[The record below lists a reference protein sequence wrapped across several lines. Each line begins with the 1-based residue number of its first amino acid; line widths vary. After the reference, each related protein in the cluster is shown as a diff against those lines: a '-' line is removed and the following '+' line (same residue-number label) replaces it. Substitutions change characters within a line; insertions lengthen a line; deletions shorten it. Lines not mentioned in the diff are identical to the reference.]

1 MSESSSS
8 SKAVIFMAPA
18 PPPPSAAPC
27 PSSQTPHKNVNG
39 SASSDMLAVE
49 DLGVHPEVQRRRH
62 TMDRDA
68 RIAEHRFF
76 RRSVICDSNATAL
89 DLPSKAAVMLASPP
103 DFEGP
108 PDFFLLQPP
117 GPGPPD
123 AEGGEVP
130 RGPHAQSAT
139 LQLVGAVAELRV
151 ENAEADSGEVGI
163 AVAGPTVGGSVQ
175 DPSGADGALKE
186 SAPTASDAA
195 GKTAGEPPDV
205 TLSPGRSKDPQQAAK
220 DGKATERAD
229 GGGVGSPAEGK
240 DKETEEEKE
249 LAKIRAQQREAE
261 KRVQE
266 DIEEVETK
274 AVGTSPEGRFLKFDI
289 ELGRGSFKTVYKG
302 LDTETTVEV
311 AWCELQDR
319 KLSKSERQRFKEEAG
334 MLKGLQHP
342 NIVRFYDSWEGPCK
356 GKKCIV
362 LVTELMT
369 SGTLKTYLKRFKVM
383 KIKVLRSWCRQIL
396 KGLHFL
402 HTRVPP
408 IIHRDLK
415 CDNIFIT
422 GPTGSVKIGDLGLA
436 TLKRASFAKSVIGTP
451 EFMAPEMYEE
461 KYDESVDV
469 YAFGMCMLEMAT
481 SEYPYSECQNAAQ
494 IYRRVTSGVKPG
506 SFDKV
511 AIPEVKEIIEG
522 CIRTN
527 KDERYAI
534 KILLNH
540 AFFQE
545 DTGVRVEL
553 AEEDDGEMI
562 AIKLWLRIEDVKKLK
577 GKYKDNEAIE
587 FSFDLNKDVPEDVAQ
602 EMVESG
608 YVAEGDHKTMAKAI
622 KDRVSLIRRKR
633 EQRQLVR
640 EEQEKRKLEAEQL
653 QQQQQQQQQL
663 QLQQQHLQQQQQ
675 QQQQQQ
681 LQQQQQQQQQ
691 QHQETL
697 KASHSQVEAEE
708 AEAEQQQLLYQQTGI
723 SHTPEGGLDSG
734 QGSSVFSSDSPH
746 LGQLSMSY
754 SSSHSPHPSSQPQT
768 PYPSTPSANPQ
779 QHPGYGQPPQPMQHS
794 MPHPYSGGGSTGG
807 GGGGSI
813 PLQTLPDPSTIF
825 FPSIPERPIS
835 FSPPPTGPPKAYNT
849 QRRKSTSI
857 LEAHTRH
864 FQPAYPRYGSSL
876 HPFSGMEGVETP
888 SVFMVNPGFAAAAQ
902 RLGVGEP
909 LHLQGQSDPS
919 LYGYKDMRAEHAEAV
934 RRLSL
939 NQAALLDHYEAMAY
953 GGYPMTAHQL
963 GHLSFHQQRQ
973 AAAAGFGFDPVPPPQ
988 PGFLHQHLMQRMSA
1002 HSPIPPLLA
1011 PMSAPSSSD
1020 GCYLPPQ
1027 HASSSAFPI
1036 SAPPVMSEA
1045 APPTGSVFE
1054 FHLAAA
1060 AAAAAAGDPSLLA
1073 SRLYRA
1079 RRSSMDLPLEDNTGT
1094 GSGGSGTY
1102 SRLQPV
1108 TEELYAYASPEL
1120 PLPPGSLLIHHI
1132 GVAAR
1137 DRSPERSSDSMAS
1150 SDAGEFQSPPPP
1162 PLLPA
1167 FDSSAAQ
1174 FIPHSS
1180 SAALYDSCG
1189 GVFPIDSQGHP
1200 PSMQSFLPATPSTE
1214 PGGASS
1220 NQLESLIQSAWARHG
1235 GVLPAQPDMTY
1246 HESLLA
1252 MQAANPTLLQA
1263 QTPTPQSTMGPPLLP
1278 LTTHSAPPGNP
1289 KQAVSSN
1296 HSITSVQSPTHT
1308 PLPQASSQPSL
1319 TPSSVSLVLL
1329 PCPSLPVAMPTAVV
1343 ASRPSPL
1350 PLPVGVVPT
1359 IVSPP
1364 PPPPSPVP
1372 ILVHQPLATVVPI
1385 ISVVTAPPDTPME
1398 APPQFSELSQSQLQ
1412 PPQVLSSIESGHSET
1427 SGLSDGNEGGGGR
1440 HEGRS
1445 TKRHQRRSVRSRSRH
1460 EKTSKAKLNV
1470 LNISNRG
1477 DRVAECQLETHN
1489 RKMVTFRFD
1498 LDGDNPEE
1506 IAQIMVQSEFI
1517 LESERESFI
1526 EQVREVIENAD
1537 EMGLERDSNSQMA
1550 GDLAQQ
1556 IPAISVPMP
1565 DITPSATAQVVHSA
1579 GRRFIVSPVP
1589 EARLKEQMLPPPPS
1603 PAHAPSVE
1611 TVPPSSAPSQTPS
1624 QGIGLSQSAGAV
1636 SLQQA
1641 FSELRQNQFDAG
1653 PSTAPASIHST
1664 HPLLQPAAGSVPSQ
1678 ANIVTPA
1685 VEATAGLVPSNMNQ
1699 GQEPA
1704 SDASLPP
1711 PSCSSTTSSTPAV
1724 CPSPTCSSS
1733 PPPTVVNQSILQSQ
1747 VLPQLGVQAVSQP
1760 QGQVQVL
1767 GQAQPQPQLFTQ
1779 PQSQAITSVPSTFP
1793 PASISSMTPTTLTC
1807 PPAAQ
1812 PLPPVSSPPFSTLPP
1827 SEVSSD
1833 HPSVS
1838 PTSSSTPSFFS
1849 SVTPTT
1855 AIPPSPQLAPSAA
1868 SHPIHTPPSSTV
1880 GLQPVTTSAPPVQ
1893 PAVVHSQPQTHTH
1906 CGECDAR
1913 CEAFT
1918 ESQGKPDDIQA
1929 LEKKLRS
1936 LFMDLGGGV
1945 PSTQGDIS
1953 AADPASGAHAA
1964 GTSSPKG
1971 PCSTSGTSVTTPG
1984 SSQPANPPQT
1994 HSGLSLGPPLPIQGL
2009 ETPISIPAPNVSTII
2024 PASSFGQTT
2033 PSKPSLSRTVAS
2045 SPSSELPPSFPG
2057 SSLIQS
2063 QQPLEDLDAQ
2073 LRRALSP
2080 EALPVS
2086 THTQTSHGGVP
2097 SAGQPIPFFL
2107 DEATGLSSGPP
2118 HPSGGIKLGRFQVS
2132 LAAEAA
2138 PVQRPA
2144 CTESSS
2150 TSSSS
2155 SPSSSSSSSSLSSPE
2170 NTLHKDFSSPLRRGG
2185 GKGGDVVDGL
2195 PQRTLGVLH
2204 HPSPISSPCPS
2215 PKPTTTIGR
2224 FQVTTN
2230 PEACVGRFSVT
2241 RAQEQ
2246 VLVSRL
2252 TPPPA
2257 AQAANG
2263 PSNSGQFL
2271 SPDSAHKA
2279 SLPSLNNNSFNNSY
2293 ISSDND
2299 SEFEDDDFKLEVSH
2313 LREKHMR
2320 EIQALHSRQKEEIDG
2335 LFTRLGKV
2343 PPAAVLPPVLGLT
2356 GRRRR
2361 PTKSKS
2367 SKSSRTSSMHS
2378 SKSPL
2383 QPGSTLSAQSVPAMY
2398 PGPLTLLAP
2407 GGLAESCSSTL
2418 LRPLT
2423 PSPSGNNL
2431 CSSYT
2436 SEAALSVPSLCA
2448 PTPGCIK
2455 FSWGSERLAFKPGGR
2470 RTRFLSTP
2478 CLALWTNSTNAVSG
2492 SGGLGQSQVGSQ
2504 SLPANMSAPHQR
2516 KGTFTDDLH
2525 KLVDNWARDA
2535 MNLSQGKRSAKQLQP
2550 APAQG
2555 HSYEVIQSA
2564 SLNRK
2569 FSAPSQLCPS
2579 SIGGS
2584 AHLPTNSTTATSL
2597 ATHKGSLCHP
2607 PASSTPP
2614 QPPQFIHYPP
2624 TAAYSAQWSGP
2635 AHGLSNPQPGPLLV
2649 STSQP
2654 LGPYPATVGGQGQIP
2669 GQGPLQAFHLTNS
2682 HQKSVSNPG
2691 GPNMRTT

>member
-779 QHPGYGQPPQPMQHS
+779 QHPGYGQPPQPM
-794 MPHPYSGGGSTGG
+794 
-807 GGGGSI
+807 
-813 PLQTLPDPSTIF
+813 
-825 FPSIPERPIS
+825 
-835 FSPPPTGPPKAYNT
+835 
-849 QRRKSTSI
+849 
-857 LEAHTRH
+857 
-864 FQPAYPRYGSSL
+864 
-876 HPFSGMEGVETP
+876 
-888 SVFMVNPGFAAAAQ
+888 
-902 RLGVGEP
+902 
-909 LHLQGQSDPS
+909 
-919 LYGYKDMRAEHAEAV
+919 
-934 RRLSL
+934 
-939 NQAALLDHYEAMAY
+939 
-953 GGYPMTAHQL
+953 
-963 GHLSFHQQRQ
+963 
-973 AAAAGFGFDPVPPPQ
+973 
-988 PGFLHQHLMQRMSA
+988 
-1002 HSPIPPLLA
+1002 
-1011 PMSAPSSSD
+1011 
-1020 GCYLPPQ
+1020 
-1027 HASSSAFPI
+1027 
-1036 SAPPVMSEA
+1036 
-1045 APPTGSVFE
+1045 
-1054 FHLAAA
+1054 
-1060 AAAAAAGDPSLLA
+1060 
-1073 SRLYRA
+1073 
-1079 RRSSMDLPLEDNTGT
+1079 
-1094 GSGGSGTY
+1094 
-1102 SRLQPV
+1102 
-1108 TEELYAYASPEL
+1108 
-1120 PLPPGSLLIHHI
+1120 
-1132 GVAAR
+1132 
-1137 DRSPERSSDSMAS
+1137 
-1150 SDAGEFQSPPPP
+1150 
-1162 PLLPA
+1162 
-1167 FDSSAAQ
+1167 
-1174 FIPHSS
+1174 
-1180 SAALYDSCG
+1180 
-1189 GVFPIDSQGHP
+1189 
-1200 PSMQSFLPATPSTE
+1200 
-1214 PGGASS
+1214 
-1220 NQLESLIQSAWARHG
+1220 
-1235 GVLPAQPDMTY
+1235 
-1246 HESLLA
+1246 
-1252 MQAANPTLLQA
+1252 LQA

-2478 CLALWTNSTNAVSG
+2478 CLALWKMVKKVCPCNQLCRTNSTNAVSG